1 MIFKILLG
9 YKLYT
14 IKKEREFFCHCFFF
28 SQTPHFV
35 WCSHLF
41 FPKSLLIESFSLL
54 LSFVFAGLSHS
65 SWSVCALVFVSFFSR
80 FRSLA
85 RSLSRFYFIL
95 VVYTEFHM
103 EQKLL
108 LIYHHFWMVFFELCI
123 SLGFSCMYLL
133 NKCDLIIEIMK

>member
-9 YKLYT
+9 YKLYA

-85 RSLSRFYFIL
+85 RSLSILFYFSCIHWISHGTKTPSYL
-95 VVYTEFHM
+95 SS
-103 EQKLL
+103 LL
-108 LIYHHFWMVFFELCI
+108 NGIFWT
-123 SLGFSCMYLL
+123 MYLSWFQL
-133 NKCDLIIEIMK
+133 HVFVE